1 MGTTFDARRSE
12 QSSSRGLCPSDWLV
26 PQAPDDEPAS
36 VLLESI
42 RAERRD
48 RSSSRAN
55 KRSYTRKGSTC

>member
-1 MGTTFDARRSE
+1 MGTTVDARRFE
-12 QSSSRGLCPSDWLV
+12 QSSSRGRCPPEWLV
-26 PQAPDDEPAS
+26 PQGPNDEPVS